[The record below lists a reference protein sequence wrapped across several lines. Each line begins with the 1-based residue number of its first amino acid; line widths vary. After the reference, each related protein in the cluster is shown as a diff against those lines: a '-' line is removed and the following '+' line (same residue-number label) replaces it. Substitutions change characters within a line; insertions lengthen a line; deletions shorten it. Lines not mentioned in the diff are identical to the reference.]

1 MSRITDPPVFV
12 PGTVADTDALADFF
26 YAPPLSQTLSIIN
39 GELDEANILDATTA
53 NLYDY
58 DVLQQG
64 ALSHGSAVGGTANL
78 DFFGGGA
85 GTVGSD
91 SWSLPLGSGFF
102 RAGNALELKN
112 RYLAIPGGSVQFY
125 LPYKARVLI
134 IWSVTFIND
143 NNLPTTAATNDVYSS
158 VDNTWSQINLFV
170 DGEPTGPD
178 VEHSAQAT
186 RVCYGAMGDQVNATY
201 TQAYLTDPTLQDRY
215 KARTWSG
222 HYFADEL
229 DIGYHSASLRVC
241 SSARVKQ
248 TRVRARSIKYIYFK
262 HGGT

>member
-39 GELDEANILDATTA
+39 GELDEANILDATAA

-64 ALSHGSAVGGTANL
+64 ALSHGTAVGGTANL

-102 RAGNALELKN
+102 R
-112 RYLAIPGGSVQFY
+112 
-125 LPYKARVLI
+125 
-134 IWSVTFIND
+134 
-143 NNLPTTAATNDVYSS
+143 
-158 VDNTWSQINLFV
+158 
-170 DGEPTGPD
+170 
-178 VEHSAQAT
+178 
-186 RVCYGAMGDQVNATY
+186 
-201 TQAYLTDPTLQDRY
+201 
-215 KARTWSG
+215 
-222 HYFADEL
+222 
-229 DIGYHSASLRVC
+229 
-241 SSARVKQ
+241 
-248 TRVRARSIKYIYFK
+248 
-262 HGGT
+262 